1 MQDAQN
7 NVTADETKKGPG
19 RPAKHGVAMTAAERQ
34 RAYRLRVR
42 RGVLVAIENP
52 SLASRPELMREL
64 VNCLAYLDRDFDD
77 SHHRYGAERCIR
89 ALVTRYD
96 LKP

>member
-19 RPAKHGVAMTAAERQ
+19 RPAKYGLAMTAAERQ
-34 RAYRLRVR
+34 KRYRVR
-42 RGVLVAIENP
+42 FRMGADHSIFDP

-64 VNCLAYLDRDFDD
+64 VRCLARLDADFDED
-77 SHHRYGAERCIR
+77 GHRHCAQKIMR

-96 LKP
+96 LKL